1 MWFYLARRLFQA
13 FITTL
18 ATIIAVF
25 IMVRIAPGDP
35 IEVLLGDMAS
45 DEEVAQARE
54 AYGLDQPIPVQLGLY
69 LSKAAMLDF
78 GESITQGIPVHS
90 LVLSRV
96 PASAM
101 LGLTTLVLTIVIA
114 IPLGIAAAVYNGRFI
129 DRFASGGSFIA
140 LSLPDFWLGIVMIL
154 VFSRWLHLLPSS
166 GGGSLV
172 TIVMPAITLALPLAA
187 VNTRLMRSEAMA
199 TLRAPYVTLARSRGL
214 DMGAIIRRHVLRN
227 ALIPVLTVGGVQF
240 GHLLGGAAVIE
251 SVFGWPG
258 IGQLLIRSIATRD
271 YPVVQ
276 GCIIVMTVMV
286 ILINLLVD
294 LAYRLVD
301 PRFRTA

>member
-1 MWFYLARRLFQA
+1 MWFYLARRLLQA

-18 ATIIAVF
+18 ATVTAVF
-25 IMVRIAPGDP
+25 IMVRVAPGDP

-45 DEEVAQARE
+45 DEEIALARE
-54 AYGLDQPIPVQLGLY
+54 AYGLDRPVLVQLGVY
-69 LSKAAMLDF
+69 LSKAATLDF
-78 GESITQGIPVHS
+78 GDSITQGIPVHE

-96 PASAM
+96 PASAV
-101 LGLTTLVLTIVIA
+101 LGLATIILTIAIA
-114 IPLGIAAAVYNGRFI
+114 IPLGIAAAVYSGRLI
-129 DRFASGGSFIA
+129 DRLASGGSFIA

-154 VFSRWLHLLPSS
+154 VLSRWLHLLPSS
-166 GGGSLV
+166 GGGSLA
-172 TIVMPAITLALPLAA
+172 TIIMPAVTLALPLAA
-187 VNTRLMRSEAMA
+187 VNTRLMRSEVMA
-199 TLRAPYVTLARSRGL
+199 TLRAPYVTLVRSRGL
-214 DMGAIIRRHVLRN
+214 GMGVILRRHVLRN

-271 YPVVQ
+271 YPVAQ
-276 GCIIVMTVMV
+276 GCIILMTVMV
-286 ILINLLVD
+286 ILVNLLVD
-294 LAYRLVD
+294 LAYRLID